1 MDVFALTA
9 LHNATTLSGSLVLGL
24 ARMKGFRS
32 PEEIWTAA
40 HVDEDYQ
47 IAEWGE
53 DEENK
58 AGRAAKAD
66 LWQAVVE
73 FFRALE

>member
-1 MDVFALTA
+1 
-9 LHNATTLSGSLVLGL
+9 
-24 ARMKGFRS
+24 MKGFRS
-32 PEEIWTAA
+32 REEIWAAA
-40 HVDEDYQ
+40 HIDEDYQ

-66 LWQAVVE
+66 LWQAVAD